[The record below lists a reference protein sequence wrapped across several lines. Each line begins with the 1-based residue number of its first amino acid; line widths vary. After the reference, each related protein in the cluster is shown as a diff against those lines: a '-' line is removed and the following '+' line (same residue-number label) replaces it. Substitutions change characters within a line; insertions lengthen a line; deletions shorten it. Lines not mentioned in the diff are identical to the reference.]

1 MNKICCLSNKF
12 VIEFIVKIDRVKVK
26 IECKSVSHFIFI
38 AQIEQLSWILNRI
51 MNYEMEISDGS
62 RMDET
67 HMVCVQQ
74 DVLVLESHDRPGG
87 AAHSFKIRDY
97 EFKLKY

>member
-1 MNKICCLSNKF
+1 
-12 VIEFIVKIDRVKVK
+12 
-26 IECKSVSHFIFI
+26 
-38 AQIEQLSWILNRI
+38 
-51 MNYEMEISDGS
+51 MEISDGS

-67 HMVCVQQ
+67 HMICVQQ

-87 AAHSFKIRDY
+87 VAHSFKIRDY